1 MLVLHLS
8 LSTYIHTYMSTY
20 LCKHVFLDLFIF
32 VCGGSG
38 LMPLSL
44 PFPSLFVFRLY
55 SANNLLK
62 CSLTLR
68 WYHGMALK
76 IYSLRTTS
84 VSFFFLA
91 ICFFLFCFSPKIN
104 SNVIFTIE
112 GSDVSD
118 KKSFMVRYGHPH
130 SIFLHCGPA
139 IHHTSLNNLN
149 LNRCSKTS
157 IEVSLSCSGLA
168 VPLSMAVQISLDIF
182 SINIL
187 DKLIKWP
194 ATVFLPG
201 SELTHRY
208 YSQGSIS

>member
-1 MLVLHLS
+1 
-8 LSTYIHTYMSTY
+8 MSTY

-32 VCGGSG
+32 VGGGSG

-44 PFPSLFVFRLY
+44 LFPSLFLFR
-55 SANNLLK
+55 NLLK

-76 IYSLRTTS
+76 IYSLRTKS
-84 VSFFFLA
+84 VSFFLA
-91 ICFFLFCFSPKIN
+91 ICMFLFCFSPKIN

-130 SIFLHCGPA
+130 AIFLHCGPA

-168 VPLSMAVQISLDIF
+168 VLLSMAVQISLDIF

-194 ATVFLPG
+194 AKVFLPG
-201 SELTHRY
+201 SELTCSSPILFPR
-208 YSQGSIS
+208 

>member
-8 LSTYIHTYMSTY
+8 LSTYIHVYIPLQACFLGSVHFRWRRIRVNATFPAFSFLVLISQLVKVFSYTALIPWHGFKDIFSTD
-20 LCKHVFLDLFIF
+20 HI
-32 VCGGSG
+32 S
-38 LMPLSL
+38 
-44 PFPSLFVFRLY
+44 
-55 SANNLLK
+55 
-62 CSLTLR
+62 
-68 WYHGMALK
+68 
-76 IYSLRTTS
+76 I
-84 VSFFFLA
+84 FFFLA
-91 ICFFLFCFSPKIN
+91 ICIFLFCFSPKIN

-130 SIFLHCGPA
+130 AIFLHCGPA

-168 VPLSMAVQISLDIF
+168 VLLSMAVQISLDIF

-187 DKLIKWP
+187 DKLIK
-194 ATVFLPG
+194 
-201 SELTHRY
+201 
-208 YSQGSIS
+208 